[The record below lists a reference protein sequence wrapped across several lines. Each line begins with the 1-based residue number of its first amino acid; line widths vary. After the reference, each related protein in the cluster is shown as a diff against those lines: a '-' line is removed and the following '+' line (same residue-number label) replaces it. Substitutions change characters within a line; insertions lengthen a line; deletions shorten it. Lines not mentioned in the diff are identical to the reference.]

1 MLKILAKN
9 YIMFDMIMGKC
20 AQAEEYMKNRTKILS
35 VILVIAVI
43 LGVFTIPV
51 NATTVPSFSEIV
63 NQGRAF
69 TNQTPVITEGEAVA
83 QLVPVGQ
90 ILVGIASVVLVCVG
104 LVMGAKYMWAGAN
117 ERAQLK
123 QKLIWYVI
131 SIVVVYGGIGIFL
144 MLRQVMETVL
154 A

>member
-1 MLKILAKN
+1 
-9 YIMFDMIMGKC
+9 
-20 AQAEEYMKNRTKILS
+20 
-35 VILVIAVI
+35 
-43 LGVFTIPV
+43 
-51 NATTVPSFSEIV
+51 
-63 NQGRAF
+63 
-69 TNQTPVITEGEAVA
+69 VITEGEAVA